1 MNNTETIRIY
11 KCLSIW
17 PLDMPWSHLIT
28 WAVATSILSPITI
41 ISNSAL
47 IYGLYKTQQLT
58 TITNKFVLIMSISD
72 LALGIVVL
80 PSMVA
85 MICLKDTFRNCKLE
99 LFVEYGSY
107 LFGYFSFFLLICIS
121 LDRYLHVTKL
131 NKYHQFMNGSR
142 MKIITVICLVTAAGI
157 AYILTFFPSFW
168 LSLALNSISIGLLGL
183 MCFLYSVI
191 FRKITI
197 HTERFKEMLE
207 ELGRNQSTNHETR
220 AELSATKTIRI
231 ILAALFVTYMPFIIG
246 NTLFS
251 YYKTIDD
258 NQPPLLIKIVTYCS
272 YTLVL
277 SNTAINAIIIG
288 YGNSAVKLFLLNKL
302 HRARPS
308 VDAVRD

>member
-41 ISNSAL
+41 IANSAL

-58 TITNKFVLIMSISD
+58 TITNKFVLIMSFSD

-121 LDRYLHVTKL
+121 LDRYIHVTKL
-131 NKYHQFMNGSR
+131 NQYNRFMNDFR
-142 MKIITVICLVTAAGI
+142 MKVIIVICFITSAGI
-157 AYILTFFPSFW
+157 AFISTMFPSFPLQVAIN
-168 LSLALNSISIGLLGL
+168 LSDAVGISF
-183 MCFLYSVI
+183 MFFLYSRV
-191 FRKITI
+191 FRKIAI
-197 HTERFKEMLE
+197 QAEKLKQMLE
-207 ELGRNQSTNHETR
+207 EQGTQKSTNGER
-220 AELSATKTIRI
+220 KREFSATKTIRI
-231 ILAALFVTYMPFIIG
+231 VLGTLLLLYLPYNISSAARSYYIKVDNFTSPLAIEIAMYWSYVF
-246 NTLFS
+246 LFS
-251 YYKTIDD
+251 
-258 NQPPLLIKIVTYCS
+258 NA
-272 YTLVL
+272 
-277 SNTAINAIIIG
+277 AINAMIICH
-288 YGNSAVKLFLLNKL
+288 GNSVVKRFLLRRL
-302 HRARPS
+302 RPVESS
-308 VDAVRD
+308 VDTGSD